1 MNRLKI
7 DKYLNIKKEEENIKF
22 LSQSLSKSK
31 FTFVKLAIVL
41 GVFFMVLFILDITF
55 LKQEFQA
62 YQIILVLGFAFCL
75 VATLFFVFKDDIYM
89 DSFKIMSA
97 VMLILT
103 SLIVA
108 YIFNADIEYGF
119 LLICFFSVAVTQ
131 TINMNFFI
139 LLLLMFALAVVG
151 IIVDLILDES
161 VLNKIVEPILQI
173 ICILFNLHIYYQ
185 IELSSRISFVKS
197 ETF

>member
-89 DSFKIMSA
+89 DSFKIMPA

-108 YIFNADIEYGF
+108 YIFNADIE
-119 LLICFFSVAVTQ
+119 
-131 TINMNFFI
+131 
-139 LLLLMFALAVVG
+139 
-151 IIVDLILDES
+151 
-161 VLNKIVEPILQI
+161 
-173 ICILFNLHIYYQ
+173 
-185 IELSSRISFVKS
+185 
-197 ETF
+197 